1 MFGIW
6 FLFFRSVFNLDNKV
20 CVIFLIGK
28 SVYYI
33 NVFKVLFFNYILDR
47 DVFKVYIEM
56 YKYVVFYNKIVYII
70 VLFLN

>member
-28 SVYYI
+28 SGYYI

-47 DVFKVYIEM
+47 DVFKVYIKM